1 VTYAFSYAD
10 PIRLWFLLGVIA
22 LAAIYVVLQRRRQQ
36 YAVRFTNMALLDAV
50 APKRPGWRR
59 HAAAAAFLFAIATLV
74 LAFAKPTHD
83 EKVPRERA
91 TVVVAIDTSLS
102 MEADDVSPT
111 RLDAVKSAATSFV
124 NQLPPRI
131 NVGIVSFDGNARLEV
146 SPTTDRNKAKTAISK
161 LSLNEGTAIGE
172 AIFTSLD
179 AIKQTV
185 TVDDSGQKIPARIV
199 LMSDGKTTVGRSNDD
214 AVQAAQKA
222 GVPVSTIAFGT
233 DHGEITV
240 PESPDPI
247 PVPVDKAALQSIA
260 EQTHGSFFTAATAK
274 ELQQVYTDIG
284 SSIGFDLEP
293 KEITTWFVGAALIAL
308 MATAAM
314 SLAWFSRLP

>member
-1 VTYAFSYAD
+1 MSYAE

-22 LAAIYVVLQRRRQQ
+22 LAAIYILLQRRRQQ

-50 APKRPGWRR
+50 APKKPGWRR
-59 HAAAAAFLFAIATLV
+59 HAAAFAFLIAIATLV
-74 LAFAKPTHD
+74 IAFAKPTHD
-83 EKVPRERA
+83 EKIPRERA
-91 TVVVAIDTSLS
+91 TVIVAIDTSLS
-102 MEADDVSPT
+102 MQANDITPT
-111 RLDAVKSAATSFV
+111 RIDAVKSAATSFV
-124 NQLPPRI
+124 NQLPAKI
-131 NVGIVSFDGNARLEV
+131 NLGIVSFDGNARLV
-146 SPTTDRNKAKTAISK
+146 VAPTTDRGKARTAIK
-161 LSLNEGTAIGE
+161 NLELNEGTAIGE
-172 AIFTSLD
+172 AIFTSID

-214 AVQAAQKA
+214 AAAAAKKA
-222 GVPVSTIAFGT
+222 NIPVSTIAFGT

-247 PVPVDKAALQSIA
+247 QVPVDKDALQQIA
-260 EQTHGSFFTAATAK
+260 SETNGSFFTAASAT

-293 KEITTWFVGAALIAL
+293 REITSWFVGGALIAL
-308 MATAAM
+308 LATAAM

>member
-1 VTYAFSYAD
+1 MSYD
-10 PIRLWFLLGVIA
+10 EPIRLWFLLGVVA
-22 LAAIYVVLQRRRQQ
+22 LGAIYVLLQRRRQQ

-59 HAAAAAFLFAIATLV
+59 HAAALAFLIAIATLV

-91 TVVVAIDTSLS
+91 TVIVAIDTSLS
-102 MEADDVSPT
+102 MEANDITPT
-111 RLDAVKSAATSFV
+111 RIEAVKTAATSFV
-124 NQLPPRI
+124 SQLPSKI
-131 NVGIVSFDGNARLEV
+131 NLGIVSFDGNARLV
-146 SPTTDRNKAKTAISK
+146 VAPTTDRGKAKTAISK
-161 LSLNEGTAIGE
+161 LDLNEGTAIGE
-172 AIFTSLD
+172 AIFTSID

-214 AVQAAQKA
+214 ATAAARKA
-222 GVPVSTIAFGT
+222 GVPISTIAFGT

-240 PESPDPI
+240 PESPEPI
-247 PVPVDKAALQSIA
+247 QVPVDKGALQTIA
-260 EQTHGSFFTAATAK
+260 DQTHGSFFTAASAK
-274 ELQQVYTDIG
+274 ELQRVYSDIG

-293 KEITTWFVGAALIAL
+293 REITTWFVGAALLAL
-308 MATAAM
+308 LATAAM

>member
-1 VTYAFSYAD
+1 MSYGE
-10 PIRLWFLLGVIA
+10 PIRLWFLLGVLA
-22 LAAIYVVLQRRRQQ
+22 LAAVYVLLQRRRQQ

-59 HAAAAAFLFAIATLV
+59 HAAALAFLIAIGTLV
-74 LAFAKPTHD
+74 VAFAKPTHD

-91 TVVVAIDTSLS
+91 TVILAIDTSLS
-102 MEADDVSPT
+102 MEADDIRPS
-111 RLDAVKSAATSFV
+111 RIEAVKSAATSFV
-124 NQLPPRI
+124 NQLPAKI
-131 NVGIVSFDGNARLEV
+131 NLGVVSFDGNARLV
-146 SPTTDRNKAKTAISK
+146 VAPTTDRSKAKKAIGN
-161 LSLNEGTAIGE
+161 LDLNEGTAIGE
-172 AIFTSLD
+172 AIFTSID

-214 AVQAAQKA
+214 ATEAATKA
-222 GVPVSTIAFGT
+222 RIPVSTIAFGT
-233 DHGEITV
+233 DHGQITV

-247 PVPVDKAALQSIA
+247 PVPVDKEALQTIA
-260 EQTHGSFFTAATAK
+260 QQTDGSFFTAASAK

-293 KEITTWFVGAALIAL
+293 REITSWFVGAALLAL
-308 MATAAM
+308 LATAVM
-314 SLAWFSRLP
+314 SLAWFNRLP